1 MEKHLHCSEPNFK
14 SNISISGNFVVVL
27 HLSGISSKSEIFSVR
42 AESWKTPLRDM
53 AMSAQCL
60 RSMQINLAPEEGRS
74 NAALAM
80 GIRSHWLAV
89 R

>member
-1 MEKHLHCSEPNFK
+1 
-14 SNISISGNFVVVL
+14 
-27 HLSGISSKSEIFSVR
+27 
-42 AESWKTPLRDM
+42 M

-80 GIRSHWLAV
+80 GIRSRWLAV